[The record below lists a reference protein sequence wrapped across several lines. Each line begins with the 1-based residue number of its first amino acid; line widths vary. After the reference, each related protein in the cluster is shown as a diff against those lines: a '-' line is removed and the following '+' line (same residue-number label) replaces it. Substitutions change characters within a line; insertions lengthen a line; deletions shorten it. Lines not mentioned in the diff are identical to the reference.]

1 MSKLLK
7 KDNGK
12 FIQPH
17 HWIFGIMLVAA
28 LIGLLASF
36 VLTVD
41 KFEVLANPN
50 AVLSCSIN
58 AALNCSRVMESWQAS
73 LLGFPNTLIGLM
85 AYPVIILIAVLGL
98 IAVKLP
104 RWFFVAANVGF
115 LLSTVFSYWLFF
127 QSLYSIQV
135 LCPWCLSVTFA
146 ETLIIASAIFYN
158 LRENNF
164 GFKKAANEKI
174 QSFLNKGYYQVVV
187 ISLIVVLVALVFL
200 KFGSALF
207 A

>member
-1 MSKLLK
+1 
-7 KDNGK
+7 
-12 FIQPH
+12 
-17 HWIFGIMLVAA
+17 MLVAA

-187 ISLIVVLVALVFL
+187 ISLVVILVVLVFL